1 MSENAILLIFGILF
15 LIGSFCFSAIVCM
28 IYEALFPKHID
39 KIMDWLDVPTDN
51 WDEWD
56 DLIY

>member
-15 LIGSFCFSAIVCM
+15 TIGSICFSAIVCM
-28 IYEALFPKHID
+28 VCEALFPNHID
-39 KIMDWLDVPTDN
+39 KFMDWLDIPNDN